1 MNARRKT
8 IGVAV
13 LLYAASLLLP
23 AGCVV
28 IKPPF
33 GMTVGPDR
41 PFCGFSAFVI
51 AMLAP
56 FAPSWEF
63 VWLFGAWLANPLFWL
78 GLFWCVK
85 RPPPARGYGRL
96 AERGARPVAPPG
108 GLGTCHRLAGLLGM
122 ARQFPDAVHGKL
134 VRSCTRRRAP
144 RRSDFLRSTHDYRT
158 KRSIEC
164 SPVGHARLP
173 RARSSLEECRPL
185 AGLWRAVEARSRFG
199 HRESETRTGPGW
211 FFCGLGAFWLCFR
224 PPLSL
229 WIYPA
234 LAKGDS
240 TCP

>member
-85 RPPPARGYGRL
+85 GRRL
-96 AERGARPVAPPG
+96 RAATADLLSV
-108 GLGTCHRLAGLLGM
+108 GLGLSLLPGVWELVIDWPGYWVWLASFLTLFMGSL
-122 ARQFPDAVHGKL
+122 FD
-134 VRSCTRRRAP
+134 RA
-144 RRSDFLRSTHDYRT
+144 H
-158 KRSIEC
+158 
-164 SPVGHARLP
+164 VA
-173 RARSSLEECRPL
+173 
-185 AGLWRAVEARSRFG
+185 G
-199 HRESETRTGPGW
+199 HREDPIFSARRTIAEQSAPSN
-211 FFCGLGAFWLCFR
+211 AV
-224 PPLSL
+224 P
-229 WIYPA
+229 
-234 LAKGDS
+234 
-240 TCP
+240 